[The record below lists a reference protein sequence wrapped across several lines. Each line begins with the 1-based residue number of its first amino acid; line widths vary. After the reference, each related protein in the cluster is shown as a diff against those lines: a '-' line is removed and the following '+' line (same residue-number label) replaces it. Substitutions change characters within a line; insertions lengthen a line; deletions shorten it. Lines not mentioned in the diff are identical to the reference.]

1 MSLMAQEVFLDV
13 EMQKKGDAFQV
24 MPGPILRSTGWRG
37 GQWVHYV
44 TPSNPANDFEVE
56 ASNGNMATG
65 FILFSSEEYSQEWGA
80 YENWS
85 SRQPRLTPGVASGS
99 NMITIEAGG
108 GRFLFRAY
116 ETVALT
122 GAGTRTGGP
131 IVYTLNDALYV
142 SENGFLCNDSVANLN
157 AAGIANPLQVGVCC
171 MIPLVGNRN
180 RLGLDL
186 KY

>member
-13 EMQKKGDAFQV
+13 EMQKKGDVYQV
-24 MPGPILRSTGWRG
+24 MPGPILQRTGWRG

-44 TPSNPANDFEVE
+44 TPSNLANDFEVE
-56 ASNGNMATG
+56 ASNGNMGTG

-99 NMITIEAGG
+99 SMITIVSGG
-108 GRFLFRAY
+108 GRYLLRVY
-116 ETVALT
+116 ETIALV

-131 IVYTLNDALYV
+131 ITYTLNDILRV
-142 SENGFLCNDSVANLN
+142 SENGLLCNDSVANLN
-157 AAGIANPLQVGVCC
+157 AAGIANPIQAGVCC
-171 MIPLVGNRN
+171 MIPLVTNRN
-180 RLGLDL
+180 RLGVDL